1 MASIIVLH
9 QGVNESEIKPV
20 QNSWEIQQD
29 VTAALR
35 TEGHNVSRLYL
46 DNHMEWFRDLQ
57 RMKEKKEVDLVFNCA
72 DLGIYQEIAYE
83 SHIASFMEVLKIPFT
98 GSGSAV
104 LRSTLD
110 KYITKLYTKEMGIP
124 TPQVELLSQW
134 DELGEGMREKRNAQ
148 KFPVILKQRN
158 SYGSY
163 GMTKDSVMYT
173 PEQVR
178 SKVEEIQEYKGDL
191 MQWVLEEYLEDTDF
205 KELSCFFLGNTD
217 RSYLKVAHFAFR
229 KGFDGRAKFR
239 DYDIKWDEV
248 AKAEFS
254 GLPESL
260 EEMTKYY
267 TGRVAE
273 LFGITD
279 YGRFDYRVKRD
290 ATGKPIPYIIDIN
303 ANPDIHST
311 GHTLKNM
318 IEGAGM
324 TYNQLIVRIAN
335 EALERARLNKL

>member
-1 MASIIVLH
+1 MANIIVLH
-9 QGVNESEIKPV
+9 QGISDSVLKPV

-29 VTAALR
+29 VTTALR
-35 TEGHNVSRLYL
+35 SEGHEVTELYV
-46 DNHMEWFRDLQ
+46 DNHLEWVRDLQ
-57 RMKEKKEVDLVFNCA
+57 SMKEKSKVDLVFNCA
-72 DLGIYQEIAYE
+72 DLGIYREIAYE

-98 GSGSAV
+98 GSGSVV

-110 KYITKLYTKEMGIP
+110 KYITKLYTQEMGIP
-124 TPQVELLSQW
+124 TPQVKLLSQW
-134 DELGEGMREKRNAQ
+134 DEAGDGMSEKRNAQ
-148 KFPVILKQRN
+148 RFPVILKQRN

-163 GMTKDSVMYT
+163 GMTKDSVVYT
-173 PEQVR
+173 PEQVNE
-178 SKVEEIQEYKGDL
+178 KVKEIQQQRGDL
-191 MQWVLEEYLEDTDF
+191 SGDLTQWVLEEYLEDEEF

-267 TGRVAE
+267 TGRIAE

-290 ATGKPIPYIIDIN
+290 GQGRVVPYIIDIN
-303 ANPDIHST
+303 ANPDIHRT

-318 IEGAGM
+318 IEGA
-324 TYNQLIVRIAN
+324 
-335 EALERARLNKL
+335 

>member
-1 MASIIVLH
+1 MANIIVLH
-9 QGVNESEIKPV
+9 QGISESELKPV
-20 QNSWEIQQD
+20 QNSWGIQQD
-29 VTAALR
+29 VTEALR
-35 TEGHNVSRLYL
+35 KEGHTVAGLYL
-46 DNHMEWFRDLQ
+46 DTHLRWVEGLQ
-57 RMKEKKEVDLVFNCA
+57 RLKEGNLVDLVFNCA
-72 DLGIYQEIAYE
+72 DLGIYQNIAYE

-110 KYITKLYTKEMGIP
+110 KYITKLYTQEMGIP
-124 TPQVELLSQW
+124 TPQVQLLSQW
-134 DELGEGMREKRNAQ
+134 DEVGDGMSEKRNGQ

-173 PEQVR
+173 PEQV
-178 SKVEEIQEYKGDL
+178 SGKVQEIQQKKGDL
-191 MQWVLEEYLEDTDF
+191 TQWVLEEYLEDADF
-205 KELSCFFLGNTD
+205 KELSCFFVGNANK
-217 RSYLKVAHFAFR
+217 SYLKVAHFAFR
-229 KGFDGRAKFR
+229 KGFEGRAKFR

-267 TGRVAE
+267 TGRIAE

-290 ATGKPIPYIIDIN
+290 DQGRAVPYIIDIN

-311 GHTLKNM
+311 GDTLRNM

-324 TYNQLIVRIAN
+324 TYDQLIVRIAT
-335 EALERARLNKL
+335 EALERSGKLDK

>member
-1 MASIIVLH
+1 MANIIVLH
-9 QGVNESEIKPV
+9 QGISDCELKPV

-29 VTAALR
+29 VTTALR
-35 TEGHNVSRLYL
+35 IEGHEVSELYL
-46 DNHMEWFRDLQ
+46 DNHLGWVQDLQ
-57 RMKEKKEVDLVFNCA
+57 LMKEKGKVDLVFNCA
-72 DLGIYQEIAYE
+72 DLGIYREIAYE

-110 KYITKLYTKEMGIP
+110 KYITKLYTSKMGIP

-134 DELGEGMREKRNAQ
+134 DEVGDGMSEKKNGQR
-148 KFPVILKQRN
+148 FPVILKQRN

-173 PEQVR
+173 PEQVD
-178 SKVEEIQEYKGDL
+178 SKVQEIQKRKGDL
-191 MQWVLEEYLEDTDF
+191 SHWVLEEYLEDEEF
-205 KELSCFFLGNTD
+205 KELSCFFVGNTD

-229 KGFDGRAKFR
+229 KGFEGRAKFR

-267 TGRVAE
+267 TGRIAE

-290 ATGKPIPYIIDIN
+290 GQGRAVPYIIDIN

-311 GHTLKNM
+311 GDTLRNM
-318 IEGAGM
+318 IAGAGM
-324 TYNQLIVRIAN
+324 TYDQLIVRIAQ
-335 EALERARLNKL
+335 EALGRK